1 MPGRIDLSLHIQQ
14 TNLVIRQDIQTLHG
28 LAVLFVLM
36 FHADVPLFEHG
47 YLDVNIFFV
56 ISGYLITTQIVN
68 GMEQGRI
75 RSIKV

>member
-1 MPGRIDLSLHIQQ
+1 LAVPGRIDLSLHIQQ

-28 LAVLFVLM
+28 LAVLM